1 MWLQLPATPK
11 CEIDPS
17 LFDVFRSRRGAL
29 AFWRNIARE
38 CQGRQKLVRFT
49 ATATRLSIA
58 LLLAVALWQLAGYS
72 RVLSDLVMDDVTVV
86 QSQNELIVR
95 GLADAEGCTA
105 LALNRVTGRTSAA
118 PCQNR
123 HSL

>member
-11 CEIDPS
+11 GKIDPS

-29 AFWRNIARE
+29 AFWRDLARE
-38 CQGRQKLVRFT
+38 SWGRQKPVRFT
-49 ATATRLSIA
+49 ATVTRWSIA
-58 LLLAVALWQLAGYS
+58 LLLAVAFWQLAGYW
-72 RVLSDLVMDDVTVV
+72 RVLSGLVMDDVTIV

-105 LALNRVTGRTSAA
+105 LALDRVTGRTSAA
-118 PCQNR
+118 PCQNPL
-123 HSL
+123 SL